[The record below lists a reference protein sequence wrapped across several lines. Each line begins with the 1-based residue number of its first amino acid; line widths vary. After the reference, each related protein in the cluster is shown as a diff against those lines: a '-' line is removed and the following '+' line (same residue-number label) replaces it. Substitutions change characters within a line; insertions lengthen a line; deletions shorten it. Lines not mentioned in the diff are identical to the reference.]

1 MRRSVYAGSFY
12 PAHGKEI
19 VSFFNSIKCRDP
31 KINAIG
37 AICPHAG
44 YIYSGKTAYKTLCS
58 INIPETVVI
67 FCPNH
72 RGLGWALAISPDESW
87 ETPFGEIKV
96 DLDLSREIAS
106 FAYAKLDGTAHLYEH
121 SLEVQLPI
129 IKLLNPS
136 TKIVA
141 VSVGLGDK
149 DILKDFALHIYNKT
163 KEKDVLFI
171 ASSDMS
177 HYVPAEY
184 AKEQDF
190 KVIKAMEVLN
200 VELTYNVVERN
211 NISMCGI
218 YPAYLMLNIAKLKGA
233 TKGEVIEYTNSG
245 VVTGDFNEVVAYLG
259 MIFY

>member
-1 MRRSVYAGSFY
+1 MRRAVYAGSFY
-12 PAHGKEI
+12 PANPNEI
-19 VSFFNSIKCRDP
+19 HSFFSDVKCREP

-37 AICPHAG
+37 AISPHAG

-58 INIPETVVI
+58 INIPDTVVI

-72 RGLGWALAISPDESW
+72 RGLGWALAVSPDTSW
-87 ETPFGEIKV
+87 ETPFGEIDV
-96 DLDLSREIAS
+96 DLGLSRDIAEFS
-106 FAYAKLDGTAHLYEH
+106 YAKMDATAHLYEH

-129 IKLLNPS
+129 LKLLNPEV
-136 TKIVA
+136 KMVA

-149 DILKDFALHIYNKT
+149 EILRDFSEYIFDKT
-163 KEKDVLFI
+163 KDREVLFI

-184 AKEQDF
+184 AEKQDGM
-190 KVIKAMEVLN
+190 VIEALKSLDFEKAYN
-200 VELTYNVVERN
+200 IVESY

-233 TKGEVIEYTNSG
+233 EKGEVIEYTNSG

-259 MIFY
+259 MVFY

>member
-1 MRRSVYAGSFY
+1 MRRAVYAGSFY
-12 PAHGKEI
+12 PANPNEI
-19 VSFFNSIKCRDP
+19 LSFFSNIKCREP

-37 AICPHAG
+37 AISPHAG

-72 RGLGWALAISPDESW
+72 RGLGWALAVSPDTLW
-87 ETPFGEIKV
+87 ETPFGEVKV
-96 DLDLSREIAS
+96 DIELSKAISEFS
-106 FAYAKLDGTAHLYEH
+106 YAKLDATAHLYEH

-129 IKLLNPS
+129 LKILNPEVN
-136 TKIVA
+136 IVA
-141 VSVGLGDK
+141 VSVGLGDRK
-149 DILKDFALHIYNKT
+149 ILKNFSEHIFENT
-163 KEKDVLFI
+163 KDREVLFI

-177 HYVPAEY
+177 HYVPADY
-184 AKEQDF
+184 AEKQDGM
-190 KVIKAMEVLN
+190 VIEALKSLDFEKAYN
-200 VELTYNVVERN
+200 IVESY

-233 TKGEVIEYTNSG
+233 EKGEVIEYTNSG

-259 MIFY
+259 MVFY